1 MTNALKSKIA
11 KAGLGLVAAASLL
24 IGAVSVSAYTFNT
37 NLKLGMKGN
46 ADVVE
51 LQKAL
56 GVTPSSGYFGP
67 LTLAAVKAYQTSHG
81 LPSTGF
87 VGPLTRTALNAGG
100 TTTTGTL
107 PDGCTSTTGFSPT
120 TGQSCATGTTVVS
133 TGPVSVSLGSATMT
147 DSFIAPATGVEF
159 AKFNF
164 SGNGAVTMVKLM
176 RKGISSS
183 TTLNNVYLYD
193 GATRLTDG
201 ASVGS
206 DNMVTFNSPTGL
218 FTVAGSKTI
227 TVVADT
233 ASADY
238 SLGFTLVSFT
248 SGGTTTTAN
257 LAASDKY
264 GASATL
270 ATVAMSSASGS
281 GNTDAGNDINVW
293 QGTATVSTRDVILKS
308 LALRQIGSIYSND
321 IKNFKLYVDGVMA
334 GSAVASLD
342 SNGYVTFTPSV
353 ALKTGARILKVTADV
368 IGGAGRTVQMSLR
381 GTYDLQTT
389 DTQYNA
395 NGTATGTYPFG
406 PSAFTVN
413 SGTLTVVKA
422 TDSPSSN
429 VTIGASAQPLAKYTF
444 TAYGEAVKVETLR
457 VGMITTGGTVTDNT
471 IRNVRIHVNGSQV
484 GSNTSVPAAAS
495 FAAATGT
502 AFTTNFIVY
511 PGTPTTVEI
520 LADIYDNE
528 STDDIAAGTTTAI
541 QALLVGG
548 TSTSNGI
555 PQVSLGTINVPTS
568 TNVLGNNLTITSGVM
583 TVAKNLSYANKTIAV
598 PQTAYKVGSFTLSG
612 NATEPVNLN
621 TIYVGFADTSSDA
634 APATDLSDLYVV
646 YGGTMTPVK
655 GTVTCTYSSGC
666 TNANSWSISKT
677 LGVNETVA
685 FDVYATIASSLSTN
699 SFITTLAVAGTT
711 ANSGIA
717 TYADASGTTSLSA
730 GVSGQEITGGSG
742 SITVSKDASSS
753 ASQLVDDSGTFK
765 SLSAKFAAVTDTYT
779 VTDITVTLPS
789 GGAGAVSSVTLKNQA
804 TGEVVGASKPAAATM
819 TWSGLNMTVDA
830 GTSKILD
837 VELTLSPVGVGAGT
851 TDSSLATV
859 ISTFTARDSAGTSAT
874 GTGTATGNT
883 SYVYKAVPLVSQV
896 SLSNTTLAA
905 TTMTL
910 AKFTVSSNGTGT
922 IAWKQTMLE
931 LTKTAWPIL
940 ATPTLWNADTG
951 EQITAAVVFQ
961 NDTNTDAACNA
972 SDTACEI
979 LITVGT
985 NADDDTV
992 EQISGAKTYE
1002 VRSAITGTQAAGVI
1016 SVTLDRNTTTHAASA
1031 AEQTNDN
1038 ATTANG
1044 VSFVW
1049 SDESASATSDTGVS
1063 TWQKDFLVKTLPMT
1077 WTLTRS

>member
-37 NLKLGMKGN
+37 NLKYGMKGN
-46 ADVVE
+46 ADVAE

-56 GVTPSSGYFGP
+56 GVTPAVGNFGP
-67 LTLAAVKAYQTSHG
+67 MTLAAVKAYQTSHG

-87 VGPLTRTALNAGG
+87 VGALTRAALNAG
-100 TTTTGTL
+100 TPTTPTTPTTTG
-107 PDGCTSTTGFSPT
+107 
-120 TGQSCATGTTVVS
+120 
-133 TGPVSVSLGSATMT
+133 PVAASLGSAITAG
-147 DSFIAPATGVEF
+147 SFIAPATGVEF

-164 SGNGAVTMVKLM
+164 TGNGTVTMVKLM

-193 GATRLTDG
+193 GAMRLTDG
-201 ASVGS
+201 ASIGS
-206 DNMVTFNSPTGL
+206 DNMVTFNSPSGL

-227 TVVADT
+227 TVMADT

-257 LAASDKY
+257 LAAADLY

-281 GNTDAGNDINVW
+281 GNTDAGMDINVW

-321 IKNFKLYVDGVMA
+321 IKNFKLYADGVLA
-334 GSAVASLD
+334 GTVANLD

-368 IGGAGRTVQMSLR
+368 IGGAGRTVQFSLR

-422 TDSPSSN
+422 SDSPSTN

-444 TAYGEAVKVETLR
+444 TAYGEPVKVETLR

-495 FAAATGT
+495 FAAASGT
-502 AFTTNFIVY
+502 SFTTNFVVY
-511 PGTPTTVEI
+511 PGTPSTVEI
-520 LADIYDNE
+520 LGDIYDNE
-528 STDDIAAGTTTAI
+528 GTDDIAAGTTTAI

-548 TSTSNGI
+548 TSTSNGV

-583 TVAKNLSYANKTIAV
+583 TVAKALSYANKTIAV

-612 NATEPVNLN
+612 NSTEAVNLN
-621 TIYVGFADTSSDA
+621 TIYVGFADTTNDA
-634 APATDLSDLYVV
+634 APATDLSDLYVM

-655 GTVTCTYSSGC
+655 GTVTCSYSSGC

-677 LGVNETVA
+677 LAVNEVMT

-789 GGAGAVSSVTLKNQA
+789 GGAGAVSSVTLKDQA
-804 TGEVVGASKPAAATM
+804 TGTVVGASKPAAATM
-819 TWSGLNMTVDA
+819 TWSGLNMEVAA
-830 GTSKILD
+830 GTNKILD
-837 VELTLSPVGVGAGT
+837 VELTLSPVGVGGGT

-859 ISTFTARDSAGTSAT
+859 VSAFTARNSAGTSAS
-874 GTGTATGNT
+874 GSGTATGNT

-896 SLSNTTLAA
+896 ALSNTTLAA

-1016 SVTLDRNTTTHAASA
+1016 SVTLDRNTTSHAASA

-1038 ATTANG
+1038 AGTANS